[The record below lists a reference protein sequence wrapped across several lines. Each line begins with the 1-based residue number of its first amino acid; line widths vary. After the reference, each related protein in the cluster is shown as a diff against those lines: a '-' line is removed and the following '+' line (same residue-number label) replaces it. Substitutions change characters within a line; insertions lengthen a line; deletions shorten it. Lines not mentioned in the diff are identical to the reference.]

1 MPILVVLLGAF
12 SNELANLDELMSKKE
27 LGDLTWIVIDF
38 DWSIFFTKQ
47 ADNIHFKIMSDL
59 CAIIWSYYDSISNR
73 YRSGVFLAL
82 AHRIQLV
89 TRSYELIICY
99 ALIMLIML
107 FDPI

>member
-82 AHRIQLV
+82 AHRIS
-89 TRSYELIICY
+89 TSYKII
-99 ALIMLIML
+99 
-107 FDPI
+107 